1 MSDGHRRY
9 FISECNSSK
18 FWKARCSSGS
28 AAVGGSLRATAN
40 SAGSWSMIFS
50 LLLGVAA
57 SRGVVAVGVV
67 TFVVDSF
74 IDVVIIVV
82 VGGVTAIGIVVVVVV
97 SCVVVAVGFRMC
109 AIAVVG
115 VAVVISRG
123 TWGGGAGLGKTEKQF
138 MVQGVQFG

>member
-1 MSDGHRRY
+1 VVDD
-9 FISECNSSK
+9 ILVV
-18 FWKARCSSGS
+18 ARGCG
-28 AAVGGSLRATAN
+28 T
-40 SAGSWSMIFS
+40 
-50 LLLGVAA
+50 

-67 TFVVDSF
+67 AFVVDSF

-97 SCVVVAVGFRMC
+97 SCVVVAVGFCMC

-123 TWGGGAGLGKTEKQF
+123 TWGGGAGLGKTENQF
-138 MVQGVQFG
+138 MVQGIQFR